1 MGKYSNIDS
10 YESFR
15 LVEKIIE
22 RDFRAGKITRERAS
36 QVLRDARSNYK
47 NQNYNRQV
55 EQLNKT
61 ERRNN

>member
-1 MGKYSNIDS
+1 MGNYSNINS

-15 LVEKIIE
+15 IAEKIIE
-22 RDFRAGKITRERAS
+22 RDFKAGKITRERAS
-36 QVLRDARSNYK
+36 QILKGARINYK
-47 NQNYNRQV
+47 NQNYNRQI